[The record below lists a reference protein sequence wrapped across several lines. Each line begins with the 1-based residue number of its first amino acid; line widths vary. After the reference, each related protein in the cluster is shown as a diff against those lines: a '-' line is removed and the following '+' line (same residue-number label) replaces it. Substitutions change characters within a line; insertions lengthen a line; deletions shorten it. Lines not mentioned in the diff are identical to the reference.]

1 MATIA
6 VGLPTQDVE
15 VVIAQKMLDEGRVL
29 DLNDRAAFQNQIERR
44 KAEIVMGLSDPVAQ
58 RWTRKLQKEVEA
70 LLRMRLCPRFG
81 YVIDRWIADEG
92 FWHQIPGT
100 IGFQPP
106 RPGLCE
112 RMRNQ
117 YDMWKQSSPKEDEDA
132 IAGRARHPILKKKD
146 EQSQKVL
153 DANEKAS
160 TDRVLAAV
168 DSLSTK
174 QMENFLAVERARHTG
189 EKLIHHGADLKF
201 VEHVAEAQKTTPA
214 IPEDMGKYCGNPGM
228 NPKLLKRKT
237 GGKHIRE

>member
-1 MATIA
+1 MSTIA

-15 VVIAQKMLDEGRVL
+15 VVIAQRMLDDGKVL
-29 DLNDRAAFQNQIERR
+29 DLNDRASFQNAIERR
-44 KAEIVMGLSDPVAQ
+44 KAEIVTGLADPTAKY
-58 RWTRKLQKEVEA
+58 WTRKLQKEVEP
-70 LLRMRLCPRFG
+70 LLRMRFCPRFG

-106 RPGLCE
+106 KPGLCE

-132 IAGRARHPILKKKD
+132 IANRARHPILKKKD
-146 EQSQKVL
+146 EESAKVRES
-153 DANEKAS
+153 NEKAS
-160 TDRVLAAV
+160 TEKVLAAV
-168 DSLSTK
+168 DSLSAK
-174 QMENFLAVERARHTG
+174 QIENFVAVERARHTG
-189 EKLIHHGADLKF
+189 EKLIHHGPDLKF
-201 VEHVAEAQKTTPA
+201 VEHVEELQKTTPA
-214 IPEDMGKYCGNPGM
+214 PPEDMGKYCANPGM